1 MLKSIL
7 NGNKIRQIYS
17 NTKFLNITSK
27 NVNHINSD
35 VLNKQINI
43 VQKRNVTRLL
53 HRAVRDKIPG
63 FGLKMTPEEV
73 TKQEENSAVLTW
85 MNKQQKAQEEA
96 KSKGKKVPDAKLYRR
111 FLFKY
116 ILFACIVGLT
126 YKDLLEY
133 FEREFEEAEF
143 MSFLPSYQSKP
154 RITSNLKEADEDN
167 NISFSRYKESE
178 TPLVKIYHH
187 LPLRFLSRVWGRLND
202 IEFPKFI
209 LVPLLKSYCEFFNVN
224 MEEALFEDL
233 SSYKTVGQFFR
244 RPLKPEVR
252 PISDASNL
260 VSPADGKVLIS
271 GIIEDGFV
279 DEIKHLSYSLPTFL
293 GPLATKP
300 ELVQKSIDNKS
311 NILHN
316 PKEYQK
322 LLLKNPDNEL
332 HYCVIYLSPGD
343 CHRYFSPVEWKVKH
357 RRHFPGELLSV
368 NPSVVRKVPKLFA
381 VNERVVLTGE
391 WEHGYFSMSPV
402 GATNVGSIVVY
413 EDVTLMTNRVNWKRN
428 SYYDCEFGEGLA
440 YDKGELL
447 GEFNMGSS
455 IVLIFEAPKGYK
467 MNLGSGQVVKYG
479 EAMLE

>member
-1 MLKSIL
+1 MLKNIL
-7 NGNKIRQIYS
+7 NGSKSRHLYMQRYLLNVSSKKVYHNK
-17 NTKFLNITSK
+17 F
-27 NVNHINSD
+27 NVPK
-35 VLNKQINI
+35 KQI
-43 VQKRNVTRLL
+43 VLMQTRNFTKLIHKPVK
-53 HRAVRDKIPG
+53 DKIIG
-63 FGLKMTPEEV
+63 FGLKMTPEEE
-73 TKQEENSAVLTW
+73 TKQEENSVVLRW
-85 MNKQQKAQEEA
+85 MNKQQQAQEEA
-96 KSKGKKVPDAKLYRR
+96 KKKGKKIPDSKLYRR

-116 ILFACIVGLT
+116 ILFACILGVT
-126 YKDLLEY
+126 YQDLLEY
-133 FEREFEEAEF
+133 FEREFEEPEF
-143 MSFLPSYQSKP
+143 MSTFFPAYQSMPKV
-154 RITSNLKEADEDN
+154 TNLKEADNNN
-167 NISFSRYKESE
+167 NITFSRYTESE
-178 TPLVKIYHH
+178 TPLVKVYHH
-187 LPLRFLSRVWGRLND
+187 LPLRFLSRVWGRLNN

-209 LVPLLKSYCEFFNVN
+209 LTPLLKSYCNFFNVN

-233 SSYKTVGQFFR
+233 SSYTTVGQFFR

-252 PISDASNL
+252 PISDTSNL

-271 GIIEDGFV
+271 GKIEDGFV

-293 GPLATKP
+293 GPLVTKP
-300 ELVQKSIDNKS
+300 ELVQKSIDNKCS
-311 NILHN
+311 LLHR

-322 LLLKNPDNEL
+322 LLLKNPENEL

-368 NPSVVRKVPKLFA
+368 NPSVVKKVPKLFA

-391 WEHGYFSMSPV
+391 WEHGYFSMAPV

-413 EDVTLMTNRVNWKRN
+413 EDLTLITNRVNWQRN
-428 SYYDCEFGEGLA
+428 SYYDCDFGAGLA

-467 MNLGSGQVVKYG
+467 LNLGIGQVVKYG
-479 EAMLE
+479 EAMTN